1 MPPLSFFAKAASTF
15 PKENRGLKLLQRI
28 CLFAAI
34 PVILALCVCRT
45 PLRFGAQADALFG
58 TVADTYEAGEE
69 TVEVS
74 RTSLPQGS
82 SVLLLR
88 GWTLGG
94 EDRCVMGSFQT
105 AHRTL
110 RSRAIWS
117 TEIAD
122 DTLSVRWFDGQI
134 WHDEPIRTGK
144 YHSNTAFFLTGR
156 DFSAL
161 CYTPQ
166 VWAFRENGS
175 RQLADNWLGWIE
187 ADQTKN
193 GWRLT
198 FCTPRMKG
206 SSTADFTFL
215 TVADSS
221 GIDWTRD
228 GIPALWSN
236 YRNAGDGRWC
246 F

>member
-1 MPPLSFFAKAASTF
+1 
-15 PKENRGLKLLQRI
+15 
-28 CLFAAI
+28 
-34 PVILALCVCRT
+34 
-45 PLRFGAQADALFG
+45 
-58 TVADTYEAGEE
+58 
-69 TVEVS
+69 
-74 RTSLPQGS
+74 
-82 SVLLLR
+82 
-88 GWTLGG
+88 
-94 EDRCVMGSFQT
+94 MGSFQT

-187 ADQTKN
+187 ADQT
-193 GWRLT
+193 
-198 FCTPRMKG
+198 
-206 SSTADFTFL
+206 
-215 TVADSS
+215 
-221 GIDWTRD
+221 
-228 GIPALWSN
+228 
-236 YRNAGDGRWC
+236 
-246 F
+246 

>member
-1 MPPLSFFAKAASTF
+1 M
-15 PKENRGLKLLQRI
+15 KLLQRI

-58 TVADTYEAGEE
+58 TVADTYEAGDE

-74 RTSLPQGS
+74 RTSLPQGG

-134 WHDEPIRTGK
+134 
-144 YHSNTAFFLTGR
+144 
-156 DFSAL
+156 
-161 CYTPQ
+161 
-166 VWAFRENGS
+166 
-175 RQLADNWLGWIE
+175 
-187 ADQTKN
+187 
-193 GWRLT
+193 
-198 FCTPRMKG
+198 
-206 SSTADFTFL
+206 
-215 TVADSS
+215 
-221 GIDWTRD
+221 
-228 GIPALWSN
+228 
-236 YRNAGDGRWC
+236 
-246 F
+246 

>member
-1 MPPLSFFAKAASTF
+1 M
-15 PKENRGLKLLQRI
+15 KLLQRI

-105 AHRTL
+105 AHRIL

-175 RQLADNWLGWIE
+175 RA
-187 ADQTKN
+187 
-193 GWRLT
+193 
-198 FCTPRMKG
+198 
-206 SSTADFTFL
+206 
-215 TVADSS
+215 
-221 GIDWTRD
+221 
-228 GIPALWSN
+228 
-236 YRNAGDGRWC
+236 
-246 F
+246 